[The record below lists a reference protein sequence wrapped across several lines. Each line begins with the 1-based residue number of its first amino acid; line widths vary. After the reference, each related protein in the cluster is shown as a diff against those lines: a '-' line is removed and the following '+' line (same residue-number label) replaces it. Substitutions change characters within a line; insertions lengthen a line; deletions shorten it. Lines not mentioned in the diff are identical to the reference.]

1 MAKLTLTDLTQ
12 LSSNETSAVNAIN
25 ANGALIETALENTLS
40 RDGTSPNSMSANLD
54 MNSKKLLN
62 VAAGTSNSDG
72 VNLSQLTAATGQV
85 PGLSMTMETTTT
97 DADQGAGKVWFNAA
111 VASAT
116 VLYMDDADTNGADI
130 STFVQTWDNSSNS
143 SSRGYIYVIQ
153 KASAVNYAIYEID
166 GAVTDASGYTKIPV
180 NYMIGAGTLAD
191 ADPVTVNF
199 IRTGDQPAVPS
210 LKMTWDNATAD
221 SDQGAG
227 TVWFND
233 GTVSSATVL
242 YIDDV
247 DAAAGTSINSQVD
260 SWDDSTST
268 IKGTITVTKSA
279 NAAVFATFNVT
290 GSVTSASTYSK
301 VAVTHVTSSGS
312 FTNGD
317 VVYVQF
323 VRAGNIGSTGAT
335 GSGEG
340 LELTFETATADS
352 DQGAGKV
359 WYNNGT
365 VGSATVFY
373 IDDVDANAVNINSF
387 VDSWD
392 DSGSTIKGRLV
403 VKKQTAPENYHMFNV
418 TGAVTSAS
426 TYSKVAVTHV
436 VSTGTISDGD
446 AVFVSFSRTGDKGDT
461 GATGGVGPV
470 GIGLAL
476 ALGG

>member
-268 IKGTITVTKSA
+268 IKGTITVTKGS

-340 LELTFETATADS
+340 LELTFESNTADS
-352 DQGAGKV
+352 SQGAGKV
-359 WYNNGT
+359 WYNNSA
-365 VGSATVFY
+365 GSATVFY
-373 IDDVDANAVNINSF
+373 IDDADANSADINSF
-387 VDSWD
+387 VASWD
-392 DSGSTIKGRLV
+392 DSGSTVKGRLT
-403 VKKQTAPENYHMFNV
+403 VKKQTAPENFHMFNV
-418 TGAVTSAS
+418 TGSITDAS
-426 TYSKVAVTHV
+426 TYYKIPVSHVT
-436 VSTGTISDGD
+436 STGTISDGD

>member
-1 MAKLTLTDLTQ
+1 MVKLTLTDLTS
-12 LSSNETSAVNAIN
+12 LTSNETTAITQIN
-25 ANGALIETALENTLS
+25 ANGALIEAAIENTVS
-40 RDGTSPNSMSANLD
+40 RDGTSPNTMTANLD

-62 VAAGTSNSDG
+62 VAAGTVAADG

-85 PGLSMTMETTTT
+85 PGLSMTMETTQT

-116 VLYMDDADTNGADI
+116 ILYMDDADTNSADI

-199 IRTGDQPAVPS
+199 IRTGDQPAVPA

-221 SDQGAG
+221 SDQGVG
-227 TVWFND
+227 TVWFNH

-290 GSVTSASTYSK
+290 GAVTSASTYSK

-323 VRAGNIGSTGAT
+323 VRAGNIGSNGFT
-335 GSGEG
+335 GSGE
-340 LELTFETATADS
+340 
-352 DQGAGKV
+352 
-359 WYNNGT
+359 
-365 VGSATVFY
+365 
-373 IDDVDANAVNINSF
+373 
-387 VDSWD
+387 
-392 DSGSTIKGRLV
+392 
-403 VKKQTAPENYHMFNV
+403 
-418 TGAVTSAS
+418 
-426 TYSKVAVTHV
+426 
-436 VSTGTISDGD
+436 
-446 AVFVSFSRTGDKGDT
+446 
-461 GATGGVGPV
+461 
-470 GIGLAL
+470 
-476 ALGG
+476 

>member
-227 TVWFND
+227 TVWFNH

-268 IKGTITVTKSA
+268 NKGTITDTKGS

-340 LELTFETATADS
+340 LELTFESNTADS
-352 DQGAGKV
+352 SQGAGKV
-359 WYNNGT
+359 WYNNSA
-365 VGSATVFY
+365 GSATVFY
-373 IDDVDANAVNINSF
+373 IDDADANSADINSF
-387 VDSWD
+387 VASWD
-392 DSGSTIKGRLV
+392 DSGSTVKGRLT
-403 VKKQTAPENYHMFNV
+403 VKKQTAPENFHMFNV
-418 TGAVTSAS
+418 TGSITDAS
-426 TYSKVAVTHV
+426 TYYKIPVSHVT
-436 VSTGTISDGD
+436 STGTISDGD